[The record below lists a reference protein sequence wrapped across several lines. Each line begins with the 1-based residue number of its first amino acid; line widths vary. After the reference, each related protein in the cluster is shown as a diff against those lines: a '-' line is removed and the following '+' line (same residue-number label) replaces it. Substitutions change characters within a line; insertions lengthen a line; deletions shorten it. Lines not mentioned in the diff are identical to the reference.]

1 MKYSSS
7 RFFCTACGNEG
18 LSIMRSNGQQRE
30 AGHLKKLYCIYCKK
44 EVNHAEIKENGNYT
58 IEDFKREFN
67 SGVFVDGLR
76 EKKES

>member
-7 RFFCTACGNEG
+7 RFFCTACGKEG
-18 LSIMRSNGQQRE
+18 MEIPRKNGQQRE